1 MHISEEA
8 ASSCMVSPDP
18 MCSGL
23 PHVVHS
29 RAQASICHDPDV
41 VQYRMMT
48 NLRGCRYHFVTT
60 TCAIIGGVFTVAGI
74 VDGLVHTGARLA
86 KKVELGKH
94 T

>member
-1 MHISEEA
+1 MLSQWVGEMLTPLGSHDFSTTTLNRA
-8 ASSCMVSPDP
+8 PNPGTCAS
-18 MCSGL
+18 
-23 PHVVHS
+23 
-29 RAQASICHDPDV
+29 
-41 VQYRMMT
+41 
-48 NLRGCRYHFVTT
+48 RYHFVTT